1 MSTDILASLTKL
13 SAAELLAALRR
24 LVADDRHLTAD
35 LVAHLG
41 EVDSRRLYLQAACPS
56 MFSYC
61 VDILHFSEDQAFKRI
76 RAARAARDFPAILAL
91 IATGELHLSAVAL
104 LAPHLTKDNHLEL
117 LRAARGKSKRQIEE
131 LLAARFPQ
139 PDVAPQ
145 IRRLPAPRPCAG
157 AEGEQD
163 QAVLLPPA
171 ALPAAATTTP
181 PPAPPADPAAPLAA
195 VARVSAPPT
204 PALTPLS
211 AQRYK
216 LQLTVSLE
224 VRDKLRQAQDL
235 LRPKV
240 PDGDLGVVFE
250 RALDVLLK
258 ELRRKQYAETASPR
272 PPRAEGAV
280 SEAQAGHPG
289 LGSDRASDDESSGG
303 SVSKKRSRYIPRH
316 VRREVARRDG
326 FQCTYVDPQT
336 GRRCPQ
342 RGGLQFHHR
351 DPFAKGGATTAANVC
366 LACSAHNGAAAVGDY
381 GAAHMARRIAE
392 ARRARE
398 RRRAGGGP
406 GASANPGG
414 EVAPPTRG
422 TQRPRPPM
430 PP

>member
-1 MSTDILASLTKL
+1 MSTNILASLAKL
-13 SAAELLAALRR
+13 PAAELLAALRR
-24 LVADDRHLTAD
+24 LVSDDHHLTAD

-76 RAARAARDFPAILAL
+76 RAARAARDFPLILGL

-117 LRAARGKSKRQIEE
+117 LRAASGKRKRQIEE
-131 LLAARFPQ
+131 ILAVRFPQ

-145 IRRLPAPRPCAG
+145 IRKLPAPRPCAR
-157 AEGEQD
+157 AEGEQV
-163 QAVLLPPA
+163 QAALLPPA
-171 ALPAAATTTP
+171 APQAATATP
-181 PPAPPADPAAPLAA
+181 PPAVSASAASALPAA
-195 VARVSAPPT
+195 VARLSPPPK
-204 PALTPLS
+204 PAVTPLS

-216 LQLTVSLE
+216 IQLTASAEL
-224 VRDKLRQAQDL
+224 RDKLRQAQDL

-240 PDGDLGVVFE
+240 PDGDLGVVLE

-258 ELRRKQYAETASPR
+258 ELRRKQYGETASAGPQ
-272 PPRAEGAV
+272 RAEGAV
-280 SEAQAGHPG
+280 PETPAEHPG
-289 LGSDRASDDESSGG
+289 LGSDRGSDGESSRG
-303 SVSKKRSRYIPRH
+303 SASKKRSRYIPRH

-351 DPFAKGGATTAANVC
+351 DPFAKGGATTAENVC

-381 GAAHMARRIAE
+381 GAAHIAQRIAE

-398 RRRAGGGP
+398 QRREGGGS
-406 GASANPGG
+406 GASASAAGG
-414 EVAPPTRG
+414 APPATGSTER
-422 TQRPRPPM
+422 TRPPTS
-430 PP
+430 P